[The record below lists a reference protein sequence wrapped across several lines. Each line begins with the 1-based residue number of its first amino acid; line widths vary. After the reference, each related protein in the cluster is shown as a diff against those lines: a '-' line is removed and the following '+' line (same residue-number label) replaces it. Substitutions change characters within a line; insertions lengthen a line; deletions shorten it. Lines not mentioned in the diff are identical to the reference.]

1 MRKGSHLQ
9 SFSLGALAAI
19 LMIGAMACSSSETPP
34 PTAGAQSGGVAA
46 QGQSTTSQQ
55 GPNADGKAA
64 WKVEWEKTLVAARQ
78 EGKVVLSG
86 PPGESW
92 RRVLMTFEQDFPEIV
107 VEYTGANSRDFWPRM
122 FRERELGQYLWDLRV
137 GGPDPQVYE
146 ARDNGMLDPVRPL
159 LLLPEVTEDNRWFG
173 GFNSLF
179 VDKEQKYIAGFLAYS
194 SALVFVN
201 REIISETE
209 FRSDKDL
216 IDPRWRGKIVLQ
228 DPRGGAGL
236 GSMTVLLAVH
246 GEQFVRDLL
255 SNQDVAVT
263 GDNRQQAEW
272 VIRGR
277 YPIGIGVLPDQ
288 LMYLRQ
294 SGLEFNVQ
302 RLQEGSAGL
311 SVGFGGIQLMN
322 RAPHS
327 NAAKVYINWL
337 LSQKAQKSVAQ
348 ALRLNSRRLDVPTGN
363 PETVIDPDR
372 LEDFVPHQYEHFL
385 QLRRRSVELT
395 SKFLN

>member
-1 MRKGSHLQ
+1 
-9 SFSLGALAAI
+9 
-19 LMIGAMACSSSETPP
+19 
-34 PTAGAQSGGVAA
+34 
-46 QGQSTTSQQ
+46 
-55 GPNADGKAA
+55 
-64 WKVEWEKTLVAARQ
+64 
-78 EGKVVLSG
+78 
-86 PPGESW
+86 
-92 RRVLMTFEQDFPEIV
+92 MTFEQDFPEIA

-159 LLLPEVTEDNRWFG
+159 LLLPEVTEDNSWFG

-201 REIISETE
+201 REIIPETE

-337 LSQKAQKSVAQ
+337 LSQKAQKSVTE

-385 QLRRRSVELT
+385 QLRQRSVELA